1 MLIYTKI
8 VTIFSLFCFQYCLFL
23 GSIYLIELITVMV
36 TYIFRDRVV
45 EALQEGIYRSM
56 EMYGRETQSNQAIDF
71 LQSKVEMIVK

>member
-1 MLIYTKI
+1 
-8 VTIFSLFCFQYCLFL
+8 
-23 GSIYLIELITVMV
+23 MV

-71 LQSKVEMIVK
+71 LQSKVEMIVKWVSVLVVSQDMNPVYL

>member
-1 MLIYTKI
+1 
-8 VTIFSLFCFQYCLFL
+8 
-23 GSIYLIELITVMV
+23 MV

-71 LQSKVEMIVK
+71 LQSKVEMIVKWVSVLVISQDINPVYL

>member
-1 MLIYTKI
+1 M
-8 VTIFSLFCFQYCLFL
+8 
-23 GSIYLIELITVMV
+23 IELITVMV